1 MTRLFLRLVVA
12 VVLVVPVVAAGE
24 DLPTVTMDEI
34 VVTLHP
40 TPGAA
45 RPDPVELSAQRAVT
59 GDAAALLR
67 SVPGL
72 SLHGA
77 GGISSLPVIH
87 GLADDR
93 IRVQVDGNDLTPAC
107 PNHMNSALSY
117 AVPSKIT
124 GVTVFSG
131 VTPVSVGGDSIGGAI
146 EVKSAKPEFA
156 SGAEDFLARG
166 RAGSFYR
173 SNGNTLGYDLGVSAA
188 GRWLSLSYDQ
198 SGSQSDNYRAGGS
211 FKPAAQGREGGRL
224 IPGDEV
230 GSSAYRGA
238 TSRALGLALQQW
250 NQTLELGVSQQTVGF
265 EGFPNQRM
273 DMTGNGNRLLSTHY
287 TGQFGWGDLE
297 ARLSYQA
304 TRHRMDMGPDRYFYG
319 TGMPMDTRAKT
330 RGALVKGDIILSPT
344 DLLRTG
350 IEYQYYTLF
359 DWWPPVGGSMGPN
372 TFWNVDYGERWKT
385 DVFAEWEA
393 RWGRRWTSLL
403 GVRSDTV
410 STDAGPVEG
419 YNNAL
424 AGAWGDDAA
433 AFNASRRDRT
443 DHNWDLSA
451 LLRYSPGPT
460 ELYEIGYARASRSP
474 NLYQRYAWSTNA
486 MAALMNNLVGDGNGY
501 VGDVDLRP
509 EIAHTLSLT
518 GDWHDVVRERWGV
531 KVTGYYTRVEDYVD
545 ARRCNFGQCSAAN
558 STTTDGFV
566 LLQYV
571 NQPARLYGLDL
582 SGHAPLV
589 ATDGYGIFTGT
600 ATLSYLRGEN
610 LATGDALY
618 DIMPPNA
625 NLAAVH
631 RLGAWTGTAELIAVA
646 AKDRVSRVRNEV
658 RTGGYALVNLRGAYE
673 WKHARLD
680 LGVENLF
687 NRLYANPSGGAYVGQ
702 GPSMT
707 SNGIRWGVP
716 VPGPGRSFNV
726 ALNLSL

>member
-1 MTRLFLRLVVA
+1 MTRLLPRHAVA
-12 VVLVVPVVAAGE
+12 VLLVLPLLAAGE
-24 DLPTVTMDEI
+24 DPPTVTMDEI
-34 VVTLHP
+34 VVTLRP

-45 RPDPVELSAQRAVT
+45 RPDPADLAAQRAVT
-59 GDAAALLR
+59 GDAAQLLR
-67 SVPGL
+67 SIPGL

-93 IRVQVDGNDLTPAC
+93 IRVQVDGADLMPAC

-117 AVPSKIT
+117 AEPARVA

-131 VTPVSVGGDSIGGAI
+131 ATPVSLGGDSIGGAI
-146 EVKSAKPEFA
+146 EVKSAPPEFA
-156 SGAEDFLARG
+156 SAAEGFLARG
-166 RAGSFYR
+166 MAGSFYR
-173 SNGNTLGYDLGVSAA
+173 SNGNAHGYNLGATAA

-198 SGSQSDNYRAGGS
+198 SDSQSDNYRAGAS
-211 FKPAAQGREGGRL
+211 FKPVAPGREGDPP
-224 IPGDEV
+224 IPGGLV

-238 TSRALGLALQQW
+238 ASRALVLALQQW
-250 NQTLELGVSQQTVGF
+250 NQTLEVALSQQTVRF

-273 DMTGNGNRLLSTHY
+273 DMTGNDNRLISARY
-287 TGQFGWGDLE
+287 QGQFGWGDLE
-297 ARLSYQA
+297 ARLSYQV
-304 TRHRMDMGPDRYFYG
+304 TRHEMDMGPDRFFYG

-330 RGALVKGDIILSPT
+330 RGALVKGNVILSPR

-350 IEYQYYTLF
+350 VEYQFYTLF

-372 TFWNVDYGERWKT
+372 ALWNVDYGQRRKV
-385 DVFAEWEA
+385 DAFAEWEA
-393 RWGRRWTSLL
+393 RWSSRWTSLL

-419 YNNAL
+419 YDNGL

-433 AFNASRRDRT
+433 AFNARGRDRT
-443 DHNWDLSA
+443 DRNWDLSA
-451 LLRYSPGPT
+451 LLRATPAPSQS
-460 ELYEIGYARASRSP
+460 YEVGYARASRSP

-501 VGDVDLRP
+501 VGRVDLRP
-509 EIAHTLSLT
+509 EVAHTLSLT
-518 GDWHDVVRERWGV
+518 GDWHAVARERWGLRA
-531 KVTGYYTRVEDYVD
+531 TGYYTRVEDYID

-558 STTTDGFV
+558 TTTTDGFV

-571 NQPARLYGLDL
+571 NQSARLYGLDL
-582 SGHAPLV
+582 SGHIPLAAPETFGSL
-589 ATDGYGIFTGT
+589 TGT
-600 ATLSYLRGEN
+600 AKLGYVRGEN
-610 LATGDALY
+610 LTTGDALY

-625 NLAAVH
+625 NLAIVH
-631 RLGAWTGTAELIAVA
+631 RLGAWTGTTEVIAVA

-658 RTGGYALVNLRGAYE
+658 RTGGYCLVDLRGAYE

-680 LGVENLF
+680 LAVENLF
-687 NRLYANPSGGAYVGQ
+687 DRLYSNPLGGAYVGQ

-716 VPGPGRSFNV
+716 VPGPGRSLNI
-726 ALNLSL
+726 ALSISL